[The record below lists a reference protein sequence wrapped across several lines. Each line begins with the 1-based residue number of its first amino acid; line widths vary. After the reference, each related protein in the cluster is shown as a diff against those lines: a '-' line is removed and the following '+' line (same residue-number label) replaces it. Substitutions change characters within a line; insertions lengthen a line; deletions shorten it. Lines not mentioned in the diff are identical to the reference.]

1 LYNVTKQRKSPD
13 QIKHQN
19 IKEHGLKKLLL
30 SLMVLT
36 LTVGTLA
43 CQPDSGKTTTPDNN
57 LEGSLE
63 SLLERIYQD
72 TNLDESFRE
81 YTKTGLYTTEIPTDR
96 VAYYLGKEDI
106 EFEEGIASEPIMSPG
121 AYSLCLIRVKEGAN
135 IAQIKKDIAENVNPM
150 KWICVGVDPSNV
162 IVDSIGDVV
171 FLLMSNQETQN
182 LHNAFLA
189 LK

>member
-1 LYNVTKQRKSPD
+1 MRNYSTNWLRVKRHVSFNQSKNYRG
-13 QIKHQN
+13 IFLFFLF
-19 IKEHGLKKLLL
+19 I
-30 SLMVLT
+30 
-36 LTVGTLA
+36 GTLA

-121 AYSLCLIRVKEGAN
+121 AYSLCLIRVKEGTN
-135 IAQIKKDIAENVNPM
+135 IAQNKKDIAENVDPM
-150 KWICVGVDPSNV
+150 KWI
-162 IVDSIGDVV
+162 
-171 FLLMSNQETQN
+171 
-182 LHNAFLA
+182 
-189 LK
+189 